1 MYTLSENHDN
11 RIKTLHGVTPY
22 PYGYVCYVAFLECEK
37 NKNKNIMINFDEAI
51 RENTGKHNTN
61 RQQFPDHPSR
71 TLILGGFGLE
81 KTVLKSKI
89 PKMSKIY

>member
-1 MYTLSENHDN
+1 M
-11 RIKTLHGVTPY
+11 
-22 PYGYVCYVAFLECEK
+22 CK

-51 RENTGKHNTN
+51 RENTRKHNTN
-61 RQQFPDHPSR
+61 GRQFPDHPSR
-71 TLILGGFGLE
+71 ILILGGFGLA